1 MEDIQKL
8 VTDFRRAIDA
18 ANANGE
24 LDKDFSF
31 NRFPRGVVVMHLTC

>member
-31 NRFPRGVVVMHLTC
+31 NRFPRGVVVTHLTC